1 MRFWFNAFYLLKDAI
16 ISKNSRPYNNTK
28 PLLIKLVTFNYRIYF
43 LLFLRM
49 NPLMNFIMSKK
60 FLPVLLVLI
69 CGGLFVTYGVM
80 GRGDHDND
88 NPKTKYET
96 VLKNVG
102 IVLEQGHYS
111 PKKIDDKFS
120 EEVLKKYEDGLD
132 PDKYIFYQKDIND
145 FKKYQ
150 DKIDD
155 EIHGAPL
162 ESFYAISKSY
172 LARLNEVA
180 KNYKEILSKPFDFT
194 KNESLQL
201 DGDKRNYPQTEA
213 ERYDYSRK
221 RLKYLVL
228 GRFIDL
234 QDERAKQSKDSAYKP
249 DSALEREAR
258 EKVEK
263 QMDRFFL
270 TLKNHNTPDDMF
282 SDFVNAITSS
292 MDPHTTYFNPTDKR
306 GFDEL
311 LSGTFYGIGA
321 QLKET
326 DGKIKI
332 ASLITGGPAWKSGEI
347 QPEDEIIK
355 VAQGNAPPVDV
366 TGYAVTDAV
375 KLIRGE
381 QKGSEVRLTLKKA
394 DGTIKVAPI
403 LRDKISL
410 DDTFAKSA
418 VVNDGTNKIGYIYL
432 PEFYA
437 DFDDPS
443 ARRSATDVA
452 REVQKLKDAKVDGI
466 VIDLRGNGGGS
477 LNDVVDMAGLF
488 IEDGPIVQVKGRD
501 EKASVLSDRD
511 KDVLYSGPLA
521 VMVDEMSA
529 SASEIFAA
537 AIQDYHRGVIIG
549 STSTYGK
556 GTVQRSISLDPQ
568 SENPLFSRP
577 SQGLGDVKLTFRKF
591 YRINGGATQLRGV
604 VPDIVIPDRL
614 ENVKFREKDN
624 PDALNW
630 DEIPKASYTTWNP
643 GYSFNSIV
651 SEENNELSKSPV
663 FKGIREDV
671 DLLDKYNDAETPL
684 NIKKYREQLE
694 QVKSISKK
702 LDSLDK
708 LSVDLPVHN
717 IVSDSLAI
725 TGDSEKVEKN
735 KQFLKRISNDI
746 YISQTVKVINK
757 MIGQEQLAQRK

>member
-1 MRFWFNAFYLLKDAI
+1 
-16 ISKNSRPYNNTK
+16 
-28 PLLIKLVTFNYRIYF
+28 
-43 LLFLRM
+43 
-49 NPLMNFIMSKK
+49 MSKK

-80 GRGDHDND
+80 GRGDRLSD
-88 NPKTKYET
+88 NPKTKYEKI
-96 VLKNVG
+96 LKNVG
-102 IVLEQGHYS
+102 IVLEEGHYS
-111 PKKIDDKFS
+111 PKTIDDAFS
-120 EEVLKKYEDGLD
+120 KEVLNKYEDGLD
-132 PDKYIFYQKDIND
+132 PDKFIFYQKDIDD
-145 FKKYQ
+145 FKKYEN
-150 DKIDD
+150 KIDD

-162 ESFYAISKSY
+162 ESFYAISKTY
-172 LARLNEVA
+172 LARLDEVS
-180 KNYKEILSKPFDFT
+180 KNYKEILSKPFDFS
-194 KNESLQL
+194 KDESLQL
-201 DGDKRNYPQTEA
+201 DGEKRAYPKTEA

-228 GRFIDL
+228 GRFVDL
-234 QDERAKQSKDSAYKP
+234 QDERAKLNKDSLHKA
-249 DSALEREAR
+249 DSTLEREAR
-258 EKVEK
+258 EIVSR
-263 QMDRFFL
+263 QMDRYFL

-282 SDFVNAITSS
+282 SDFVNAITGC
-292 MDPHTTYFNPTDKR
+292 MDPHTTYFEPVDKR
-306 GFDEL
+306 SFDEL
-311 LSGTFYGIGA
+311 LSGTFFGIGA
-321 QLKET
+321 QLKED

-332 ASLITGGPAWKSGEI
+332 ASLISGGPAWKSGDI

-355 VAQGNAPPVDV
+355 VAQGNATPVDV

-394 DGTIKVAPI
+394 DGTIKVVPI

-418 VVNDGTNKIGYIYL
+418 IVNDGTNKIGYIYL

-452 REVQKLKDAKVDGI
+452 KEVQKLKDAKVDGI

-477 LNDVVDMAGLF
+477 LNDVVDMVGLF
-488 IEDGPIVQVKGRD
+488 IKDGPVVQVKGRD
-501 EKASVLSDRD
+501 EKASVLNDRD

-568 SENPLFSRP
+568 SENPLFSKP
-577 SQGLGDVKLTFRKF
+577 SEGLGDLKLTFRKF

-624 PDALNW
+624 PDALSW
-630 DEIPKASYTTWNP
+630 DEIPKATYTTWNP
-643 GYSFNSIV
+643 GYSYNSIV
-651 SEENNELSKSPV
+651 GEANTDLQKSPV
-663 FKGIREDV
+663 FKGIRDEV
-671 DLLDKYNDAETPL
+671 DQLDKYNDAETPL
-684 NIKKYREQLE
+684 NIQKYRAQLE
-694 QVKSISKK
+694 QIKTLSKK
-702 LDSLDK
+702 LDSLTK
-708 LSVDLPVHN
+708 LSSEFPVHN
-717 IVSDSLAI
+717 IASDSLAI
-725 TGDSEKVEKN
+725 GNDSTKIAKN
-735 KQFLKRISNDI
+735 KQFLKHIGDDI
-746 YISQTVKVINK
+746 YINQTVKVVEK
-757 MIGQEQLAQRK
+757 MIGEEQLAQTK

>member
-1 MRFWFNAFYLLKDAI
+1 
-16 ISKNSRPYNNTK
+16 
-28 PLLIKLVTFNYRIYF
+28 
-43 LLFLRM
+43 
-49 NPLMNFIMSKK
+49 MSKK

-132 PDKYIFYQKDIND
+132 PDKYIFYQQDIND

-725 TGDSEKVEKN
+725 TGDSDKVEKN